1 VSGATKTSVRSFV
14 TQFGP
19 YVDLQNAARNR
30 VFALPSESRFTNWT
44 DAVIETYGAKYAT
57 SGNAPPLAAVM
68 SSYRGVISVESAV
81 PLELW
86 AMYRYDAIDKT
97 LVNERVAQF
106 RDQTRRFLNGELGED
121 EFRHLRLRNGLY
133 IQRHAP
139 MLRVAIPYGLLSS
152 AQLRTLAS
160 IARRY
165 DRGYGHFTTRQN
177 IQYNWPKLAEVPEI
191 LAELAAVE
199 MHAIQTSGNCIRNTT
214 SDHLAGVTPDEIED
228 PRPWCEIIRQWSTLH
243 PEFSYLPRKFKIAVT
258 GSPRDRAASLVH
270 DVGVHI
276 VRRADGEL
284 GFEIFAGGGLGRTP
298 VIGQVV
304 REFLPREHLLSYLE
318 AVLRVYNREGRRDN
332 LTKARIKILVRSL
345 GIEEFRRRVEIEW
358 GLINDGAL
366 RVTPAQVERMR
377 SFFGPPAYRRLQDSD
392 PAAGKDAAFRA
403 WYRYNTSEHKMP
415 GYRVVYV
422 SLKKAGVAPGDA
434 TDAQM
439 ELIADL
445 ADRYGFGEVRVTH
458 TQNLLFADVEQ
469 EKTFDLWQTLDAA
482 GLATP
487 NIGTLTDM
495 ICCPGLDFCSLANAG
510 SIDVAKLINERFDDY
525 DYLYDLGELDVKMSG
540 CMNACGHHHV
550 GNIGI
555 LGVDKGGEE
564 WYQIT
569 IGGAAGEDASLGT
582 VIGPSVAKADVP
594 ETLARLLAVYVEQR
608 HADERFLD
616 TVRRLGVKP
625 FKERVYATSAAA

>member
-1 VSGATKTSVRSFV
+1 
-14 TQFGP
+14 
-19 YVDLQNAARNR
+19 
-30 VFALPSESRFTNWT
+30 
-44 DAVIETYGAKYAT
+44 
-57 SGNAPPLAAVM
+57 
-68 SSYRGVISVESAV
+68 
-81 PLELW
+81 
-86 AMYRYDAIDKT
+86 MYRYDAIDKT

-106 RDQTRRFLNGELGED
+106 RDQTRRHLNGELSED

-177 IQYNWPKLAEVPEI
+177 LQYNWPKLAEVPEI

-199 MHAIQTSGNCIRNTT
+199 MHAIQTSGNCIRNIT
-214 SDHLAGVTPDEIED
+214 SDHLAGVAPDELED

-284 GFEIFAGGGLGRTP
+284 GFEILAGGGLGRTP
-298 VIGQVV
+298 IIGQVV

-358 GLINDGAL
+358 GSMREGAL
-366 RVTPAQVERMR
+366 RVTQAQVERMLG
-377 SFFGPPAYRRLQDSD
+377 FFGPPAYRRLQDSE

-403 WYRYNTSEHKMP
+403 WYRYNTGEHKVP

-439 ELIADL
+439 ELLAEL

-458 TQNLLFADVEQ
+458 TQNLLLADVEQ
-469 EKTFDLWQTLDAA
+469 EKTFELWQTLDSA
-482 GLATP
+482 GLATA
-487 NIGTLTDM
+487 NIGTLTDI

-510 SIDVAKLINERFDDY
+510 SIDVARLINERFDDY
-525 DYLYDLGELDVKMSG
+525 DYVYDLGELDVKMSG

-569 IGGAAGEDASLGT
+569 IGGAAGADASLGT

-608 HADERFLD
+608 YPDERFLD

-625 FKERVYATSAAA
+625 FKERVYAAPAAA